1 MPPSIVLI
9 IALVNSD
16 QALLL
21 SILILSE
28 TMQKITTFLTY
39 NDQAEA
45 AVKLYTSIFKDSA
58 ILNTTYYG
66 GLTSGHVMT
75 VEFTLAGQRYIAMNG
90 GPHFN
95 FTDGI
100 SLQVTCENQA
110 EIDELWQQLTT
121 NGGKPG
127 QCGWLKDPF
136 GVAWQITPVHL
147 GQLLRSD
154 DPERAKRKIAALMQ
168 MHKIDIA
175 TLENA

>member
-1 MPPSIVLI
+1 
-9 IALVNSD
+9 
-16 QALLL
+16 
-21 SILILSE
+21 
-28 TMQKITTFLTY
+28 MQKITTFLTY

-45 AVKLYTSIFKDSA
+45 AVKLYTSIFKDSS
-58 ILNTTYYG
+58 ILNTTYYSG
-66 GLTSGHVMT
+66 GPASGRVMT
-75 VEFTLAGQRYIAMNG
+75 VEFILAGQRYIAMNG
-90 GPHFN
+90 GPHFT

-100 SLQVTCENQA
+100 SLQATCANQA
-110 EIDELWQQLTT
+110 EINELWHQLTA
-121 NGGKPG
+121 NGGQPG

-136 GVAWQITPVHL
+136 GVAWQITPGNL